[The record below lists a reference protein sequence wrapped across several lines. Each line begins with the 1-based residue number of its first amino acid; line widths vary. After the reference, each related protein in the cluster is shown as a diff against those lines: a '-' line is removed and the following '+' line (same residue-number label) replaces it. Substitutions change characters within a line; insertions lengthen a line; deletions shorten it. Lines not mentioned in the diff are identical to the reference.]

1 MSQSIQEFN
10 ESASGIRTGLAAFLL
25 LAGLIGL
32 THVGGL
38 PNIPRRDE
46 IYFLRERM
54 LTHSAQEWVWH
65 CLSFNRTRH
74 TGQGDFYLF
83 RPGLFGTHALLD
95 VVFGYNVYVVGV
107 SSLLM
112 LLACSFATYLA
123 LAKLV
128 PRSLA
133 LLLAALVCVQY
144 AGIELVL
151 WRHISPYLIALACL
165 AVAMR
170 MACRLPEL
178 PARSGIRWPAAWG
191 IAACVFLG
199 ALFHEMAAATGLLAA
214 GWIGAVILWERWR
227 EQPAASD
234 PSRGALWTVAAGALA
249 GSIAYLAVDLADY
262 WLHQTPGVLGPAD
275 QLPTRTAIIERVYS
289 SLAWIGSAV
298 YGQAFPFG
306 VKLRQDWSKGGLYG
320 WIFNPASRL
329 LALLGLLV
337 VVAAIAGV
345 AYVSTRRSREGE
357 PRVRQIQLA
366 GILLLSY
373 ALTLFL
379 SIGVGRIFLRDVT
392 YIQNA
397 TYYFGFT
404 GWLICAGAGVTLAI
418 ARQHGRAGTE
428 TVLWHRASLVI
439 GLMVA
444 MNFFQTFRLNLR
456 ERGLRYQFAARQ
468 TGINSALTSRGL
480 HLAGLKPGSELKFGD
495 MPTQTM
501 LTRSPHPVGSA
512 PAYLCHDEDRI
523 CLAELLQLPSTKR
536 RQPAELDLAG
546 TRFKE
551 RDGWYFA
558 PVSGNVF
565 RHGEAFLI
573 GRTESD
579 AGTVSVRVRK
589 LWHGGLVVAH
599 RDSENFVL
607 FGLDFGWAYAV
618 EMIDGTISQHLGG
631 TTLLQPLPEE
641 YTLRTVMLDDRLCL
655 MADDRILTS
664 LKPTR
669 PRRGAVG
676 IWVDKQYAPTEFRD
690 LTVDFDGPQAV
701 KWKLTAVTES
711 GRP

>member
-1 MSQSIQEFN
+1 MSQNVRKFN
-10 ESASGIRTGLAAFLL
+10 ESPSGIRTGLVAFLL
-25 LAGLIGL
+25 LAGLIGI
-32 THVGGL
+32 THSGGL

-54 LTHSAQEWVWH
+54 LTHSPQEWIWH

-74 TGQGDFYLF
+74 SGHGDYYLF

-112 LLACSFATYLA
+112 LLTCSFATYLA

-133 LLLAALVCVQY
+133 LLLAGLFCVQY

-165 AVAMR
+165 ALAIR
-170 MACRLPEL
+170 LACRLPEL
-178 PARSGIRWPAAWG
+178 PARPGIRCPTALG
-191 IAACVFLG
+191 IAACLFIG
-199 ALFHEMAAATGLLAA
+199 AMFHEMAAATGLLAA
-214 GWIGAVILWERWR
+214 GWIGAVIFGERWLER
-227 EQPAASD
+227 PAERDA
-234 PSRGALWTVAAGALA
+234 SRGALWTVAMGALT
-249 GSIAYLAVDLADY
+249 GSVAYLGVDLADY
-262 WLHQTPGVLGPAD
+262 WLHQTPGVLGPTD
-275 QLPTRTAIIERVYS
+275 QFPARAAIIERVFS

-298 YGQAFPFG
+298 YGLAFPFG
-306 VKLRQDWSKGGLYG
+306 VKLRQDWSMGGLYG

-337 VVAAIAGV
+337 VFGAFAGIA
-345 AYVSTRRSREGE
+345 YITTRRGRQGE

-373 ALTLFL
+373 AVTLFL
-379 SIGVGRIFLRDVT
+379 SIGIGRIVLRDVT

-404 GWLICAGAGVTLAI
+404 GWLVCAALGVVLAI
-418 ARQHGRAGTE
+418 ARQHGRPGTE
-428 TVLWHRASLVI
+428 AALWHRASLVI
-439 GLMVA
+439 GLIVA

-456 ERGLRYQFAARQ
+456 ERGLRYEFAAQHRS
-468 TGINSALTSRGL
+468 INRALIHSGL

-495 MPTQTM
+495 VPTQTM
-501 LTRSPHPVGSA
+501 LSRGPHAAGSM
-512 PAYLCHDEDRI
+512 PAYLCHEDERI
-523 CLAELLQLPSTKR
+523 CLAELLQLPSTQKR
-536 RQPAELDLAG
+536 QRVELDLAG

-558 PVSGNVF
+558 PVSGNQF

-573 GRTESD
+573 GKTESA
-579 AGTVSVRVRK
+579 AGTVSVRVRG

-599 RDSENFVL
+599 IDSKNFVL
-607 FGLDFGWAYAV
+607 LGLDFGWAFAV
-618 EMIDGTISQHLGG
+618 EMIDGSISQHLGG

-641 YTLRTVMLDDRLCL
+641 YTLRTVMLEDRLCL

-664 LKPTR
+664 LKPTQ
-669 PRRGAVG
+669 PLRGAVG
-676 IWVDKQYAPTEFRD
+676 IWVDRQYAPTEFRD
-690 LTVDFDGPQAV
+690 LTVNFDESKAV
-701 KWKLTAVTES
+701 QWKTSEINE
-711 GRP
+711 